1 MTGEDVAARVHAYA
15 WTDRKPGLERTR
27 ALLAALG
34 NPEKA
39 LKFVHITGSNGK
51 GSTAAM
57 LASVL
62 AAAGYRTG
70 LFTSPHLYRFN
81 ERFQVNGTPIPDA
94 ALDRLAERVLA
105 AADTLPE
112 HPTEFE
118 LMTAIGF
125 LWFAE
130 AGCDLVVV
138 EVGLGGRLD
147 STNVIPAPE
156 AAVITNIGL
165 EHIDVEVA
173 VIETGLG
180 GRLDATNIIVPVVSV
195 ITNIGLEH
203 IAILG
208 STLAAIAAEKSG
220 ILKPGCRAVLYGQ
233 SREVG
238 EVVARVCAEKKIPL
252 TVTDASQLTLLSSGL
267 DGQHFTYRGSA
278 PLLLPLLGD
287 YQLRNAM
294 TVLDTVDALRAQ
306 GRNISADAVAHGLAA
321 ARWPGRLELVRRRPD
336 LIIDGGHNPQC
347 AQALA
352 ASLRGLYVGKKL
364 IFLIGVLADKDW
376 QSMVGEVL
384 PLAKAIVTVRPE
396 SERAKDENELDAWA
410 RAQGVPAEAH
420 ASIGEALDAALA
432 LAGPEDAVCAWGS
445 LYSVGELRHCLGLC

>member
-1 MTGEDVAARVHAYA
+1 MNYESALEYIHAVQWA
-15 WTDRKPGLERTR
+15 GHKPGLSRTR
-27 ALLAALG
+27 TLLAALG
-34 NPEKA
+34 DPHKK
-39 LKFVHITGSNGK
+39 LRFVHVAGTNGK

-57 LASVL
+57 LASCL
-62 AAAGYRTG
+62 QAAGYKVG
-70 LFTSPHLYRFN
+70 LYTSPFINRFN
-81 ERFQVNGTPIPDA
+81 ERIQVNGEQIPDD
-94 ALDRLAERVLA
+94 ALVRLVERVRP
-105 AADTLPE
+105 AADAMADV
-112 HPTEFE
+112 PTEFE
-118 LMTAIGF
+118 IITALGM

-130 AGCDLVVV
+130 EKCDIVVL
-138 EVGLGGRLD
+138 EVGLGGTLD

-165 EHIDVEVA
+165 EH
-173 VIETGLG
+173 T
-180 GRLDATNIIVPVVSV
+180 
-195 ITNIGLEH
+195 
-203 IAILG
+203 AILG

-238 EVVARVCAEKKIPL
+238 EVVARVCAEKEIPL

-294 TVLDTVDALRAQ
+294 TVLDTVDALRVQ
-306 GRNISADAVAHGLAA
+306 GRNISADAVARGLAA

-352 ASLRGLYVGKKL
+352 ASLRGLYGEKKL

-396 SERAKDENELDAWA
+396 SERAKDENELAAWV

>member
-62 AAAGYRTG
+62 TAAGYRTG

-147 STNVIPAPE
+147 STNVIPPWRSSPTSGWSTPPSSAAPSPPSPRR
-156 AAVITNIGL
+156 N
-165 EHIDVEVA
+165 
-173 VIETGLG
+173 
-180 GRLDATNIIVPVVSV
+180 P
-195 ITNIGLEH
+195 
-203 IAILG
+203 
-208 STLAAIAAEKSG
+208 
-220 ILKPGCRAVLYGQ
+220 
-233 SREVG
+233 
-238 EVVARVCAEKKIPL
+238 
-252 TVTDASQLTLLSSGL
+252 ASSS
-267 DGQHFTYRGSA
+267 
-278 PLLLPLLGD
+278 P
-287 YQLRNAM
+287 
-294 TVLDTVDALRAQ
+294 
-306 GRNISADAVAHGLAA
+306 AA
-321 ARWPGRLELVRRRPD
+321 AP
-336 LIIDGGHNPQC
+336 C
-347 AQALA
+347 
-352 ASLRGLYVGKKL
+352 S
-364 IFLIGVLADKDW
+364 
-376 QSMVGEVL
+376 
-384 PLAKAIVTVRPE
+384 TVR
-396 SERAKDENELDAWA
+396 AA
-410 RAQGVPAEAH
+410 R
-420 ASIGEALDAALA
+420 
-432 LAGPEDAVCAWGS
+432 
-445 LYSVGELRHCLGLC
+445 

>member
-62 AAAGYRTG
+62 TAAGYRTG

-81 ERFQVNGTPIPDA
+81 ERFQVNGAPIPDA

-130 AGCDLVVV
+130 TGCDLVVV

-147 STNVIPAPE
+147 C
-156 AAVITNIGL
+156 
-165 EHIDVEVA
+165 
-173 VIETGLG
+173 
-180 GRLDATNIIVPVVSV
+180 
-195 ITNIGLEH
+195 
-203 IAILG
+203 
-208 STLAAIAAEKSG
+208 TLAAIAAEKSG

-267 DGQHFTYRGSA
+267 DGQRFTYRGSA

-306 GRNISADAVAHGLAA
+306 GRNISADAVARGLAA

-352 ASLRGLYVGKKL
+352 ASLRGLYGEKKL

-396 SERAKDENELDAWA
+396 SERAKDENELAAWV

>member
-62 AAAGYRTG
+62 TAAGYRTG

-81 ERFQVNGTPIPDA
+81 ERFQVNGAPIPGA

-165 EHIDVEVA
+165 EH
-173 VIETGLG
+173 T
-180 GRLDATNIIVPVVSV
+180 
-195 ITNIGLEH
+195 
-203 IAILG
+203 AILG

-238 EVVARVCAEKKIPL
+238 EIVARACVEKNIPL
-252 TVTDASQLTLLSSGL
+252 TVTDDSQLTLLSSGL
-267 DGQHFTYRGSA
+267 DGQRFTYRGSA

-306 GRNISADAVAHGLAA
+306 GWNISADAVAHGLAA
-321 ARWPGRLELVRRRPD
+321 ARWPGRLELVHRRPD

-347 AQALA
+347 AQTVADNLA
-352 ASLRGLYVGKKL
+352 RYFPGRRITLLV
-364 IFLIGVLADKDW
+364 GVLADKDYPDLIA
-376 QSMVGEVL
+376 QLDPYAAAYIAATPLSPRAL
-384 PLAKAIVTVRPE
+384 PAEELGAYLQRFGKPVTVCPDP
-396 SERAKDENELDAWA
+396 AQAAA
-410 RAQGVPAEAH
+410 RALAQA
-420 ASIGEALDAALA
+420 GED
-432 LAGPEDAVCAWGS
+432 DVICAVGS
-445 LYSVGELRHCLGLC
+445 LYMAGAIRTYLRREHDENSGH

>member
-62 AAAGYRTG
+62 AAVGYRTG

-81 ERFQVNGTPIPDA
+81 ERFQVNGAPIPDA
-94 ALDRLAERVLA
+94 
-105 AADTLPE
+105 
-112 HPTEFE
+112 
-118 LMTAIGF
+118 
-125 LWFAE
+125 
-130 AGCDLVVV
+130 V

-147 STNVIPAPE
+147 STNVIPTPE

-165 EHIDVEVA
+165 EH
-173 VIETGLG
+173 T
-180 GRLDATNIIVPVVSV
+180 
-195 ITNIGLEH
+195 
-203 IAILG
+203 AILG

-238 EVVARVCAEKKIPL
+238 EVVARACVEKNIPL

-306 GRNISADAVAHGLAA
+306 GWNISADAVARGLAA

-352 ASLRGLYVGKKL
+352 ASLRGLYGEKKL

-396 SERAKDENELDAWA
+396 SDRAKDENELAAWV

>member
-1 MTGEDVAARVHAYA
+1 MTGEDVAARVHQYA
-15 WTDRKPGLERTR
+15 WTGRKPGLERTR

-34 NPEKA
+34 NPENS

-62 AAAGYRTG
+62 TAAGYRTG

-81 ERFQVNGTPIPDA
+81 ERFQVNGASIPDD
-94 ALDRLAERVLA
+94 ALVRIAERVLA
-105 AADTLPE
+105 AADTLSE

-130 AGCDLVVV
+130 SGCDLAVV
-138 EVGLGGRLD
+138 EVGMGGRLD

-156 AAVITNIGL
+156 AAVITNIAL
-165 EHIDVEVA
+165 EH
-173 VIETGLG
+173 T
-180 GRLDATNIIVPVVSV
+180 
-195 ITNIGLEH
+195 
-203 IAILG
+203 AILG
-208 STLAAIAAEKSG
+208 NTLAAIAEEKSG
-220 ILKPGCRAVLYGQ
+220 IVKRGCRAVLYRQ
-233 SREVG
+233 SREA
-238 EVVARVCAEKKIPL
+238 EDVVRRACAEEGVPL
-252 TVTDASQLTLLSSGL
+252 TVTDPTQLTLLRSDL
-267 DGQHFTYRGSA
+267 DGQRFTYRGSA
-278 PLLLPLLGD
+278 PLLLPLLGE
-287 YQLRNAM
+287 YQLSNAM

-306 GRNISADAVAHGLAA
+306 GWGISDEAVGRGLAA

-336 LIIDGGHNPQC
+336 VIIDGGHNPQC

-352 ASLRGLYVGKKL
+352 ASLRRLCGEKKL

-384 PLAKAIVTVRPE
+384 PLAKYIVAVRPE
-396 SERAKDENELDAWA
+396 SERAKDENELAAWV

-420 ASIGEALDAALA
+420 AVIGEALDAALA
-432 LAGPEDAVCAWGS
+432 LAGPEDTVCAYGS
-445 LYSVGELRHCLGLC
+445 LYSVGELRHRLGLC

>member
-1 MTGEDVAARVHAYA
+1 MTGEDAAARVHAYA

-62 AAAGYRTG
+62 TAAGYRTG

-81 ERFQVNGTPIPDA
+81 ERFQVNGAPIPDA

-165 EHIDVEVA
+165 EH
-173 VIETGLG
+173 T
-180 GRLDATNIIVPVVSV
+180 
-195 ITNIGLEH
+195 
-203 IAILG
+203 AILG

-220 ILKPGCRAVLYGQ
+220 ILKPSCRAVLYGQ

-238 EVVARVCAEKKIPL
+238 EVVARVCAEKEIPL

-267 DGQHFTYRGSA
+267 DGQRFTYRGSA

-321 ARWPGRLELVRRRPD
+321 ACWPGRLELVHRRPD

-352 ASLRGLYVGKKL
+352 ASLRGLYGEKKL

-396 SERAKDENELDAWA
+396 SDRAKDENELAAWV

-420 ASIGEALDAALA
+420 TSIGEALDAALA

>member
-1 MTGEDVAARVHAYA
+1 M
-15 WTDRKPGLERTR
+15 
-27 ALLAALG
+27 
-34 NPEKA
+34 
-39 LKFVHITGSNGK
+39 
-51 GSTAAM
+51 
-57 LASVL
+57 
-62 AAAGYRTG
+62 
-70 LFTSPHLYRFN
+70 
-81 ERFQVNGTPIPDA
+81 
-94 ALDRLAERVLA
+94 
-105 AADTLPE
+105 
-112 HPTEFE
+112 
-118 LMTAIGF
+118 
-125 LWFAE
+125 
-130 AGCDLVVV
+130 
-138 EVGLGGRLD
+138 
-147 STNVIPAPE
+147 
-156 AAVITNIGL
+156 
-165 EHIDVEVA
+165 
-173 VIETGLG
+173 
-180 GRLDATNIIVPVVSV
+180 
-195 ITNIGLEH
+195 
-203 IAILG
+203 
-208 STLAAIAAEKSG
+208 
-220 ILKPGCRAVLYGQ
+220 LYGQ

-238 EVVARVCAEKKIPL
+238 EIVARACVEKNIPL

-267 DGQHFTYRGSA
+267 DGQRFTYRGSA

-306 GRNISADAVAHGLAA
+306 GRNISADAVARGLAA

-352 ASLRGLYVGKKL
+352 ASLRGLYGEKKL

-396 SERAKDENELDAWA
+396 SDRAKDENELAAWV